1 MVQSE
6 GRLYLVFE
14 FVDKDLKKYF
24 EACDG
29 PLSASLIKVSSRSLS
44 EIGLMSDTSN
54 VSKFCYLSMTQSTT
68 KCPYEYRLLMSSMH
82 AVIRIPDDQ
91 RSRILPH

>member
-1 MVQSE
+1 MAEFVLTDHTVVRLCDVVQSE

-29 PLSASLIKVSSRSLS
+29 PLSASLIKVIQIAQGKSDFHMNRKYRYEANCSNLSSIISHSL
-44 EIGLMSDTSN
+44 
-54 VSKFCYLSMTQSTT
+54 F
-68 KCPYEYRLLMSSMH
+68 
-82 AVIRIPDDQ
+82 A
-91 RSRILPH
+91 

>member
-1 MVQSE
+1 MLNFCHPLSLSDVVQSE

-29 PLSASLIKVSSRSLS
+29 PLSAALIKVTALDTNSVHLFLPFFHLFLVTYFNVYLNLPYFSR
-44 EIGLMSDTSN
+44 MR
-54 VSKFCYLSMTQSTT
+54 T
-68 KCPYEYRLLMSSMH
+68 K
-82 AVIRIPDDQ
+82 
-91 RSRILPH
+91 

>member
-1 MVQSE
+1 MHIYSLNRLNDVVQSE

-29 PLSASLIKVSSRSLS
+29 PLPPHLIKVGSSPSSFL
-44 EIGLMSDTSN
+44 I
-54 VSKFCYLSMTQSTT
+54 
-68 KCPYEYRLLMSSMH
+68 LLCFL
-82 AVIRIPDDQ
+82 IPC
-91 RSRILPH
+91 I

>member
-1 MVQSE
+1 MFRHCPLLSKIRLSDVVQSE

-29 PLSASLIKVSSRSLS
+29 NLSPALVKV
-44 EIGLMSDTSN
+44 TS
-54 VSKFCYLSMTQSTT
+54 
-68 KCPYEYRLLMSSMH
+68 
-82 AVIRIPDDQ
+82 
-91 RSRILPH
+91 